1 MGPLVRIHECFFRVG
16 TTVVTVSIAYVPSNY
31 FFLYMHSFL
40 PFCFLHVHVYCTSLH
55 VSIARDISIWLW
67 KHYGDCYCSRVLPHH
82 QQHSI
87 SILSR
92 LAVALNLSLHEQNL
106 VTVSF
111 RELPAT
117 THITHFQHHA
127 ISPILPLLY
136 FSKVAQKHSKR
147 TTPYLSKIRI

>member
-1 MGPLVRIHECFFRVG
+1 MVVE
-16 TTVVTVSIAYVPSNY
+16 TSTVTVIAQG
-31 FFLYMHSFL
+31 
-40 PFCFLHVHVYCTSLH
+40 YCLIINNTVSL
-55 VSIARDISIWLW
+55 
-67 KHYGDCYCSRVLPHH
+67 
-82 QQHSI
+82 